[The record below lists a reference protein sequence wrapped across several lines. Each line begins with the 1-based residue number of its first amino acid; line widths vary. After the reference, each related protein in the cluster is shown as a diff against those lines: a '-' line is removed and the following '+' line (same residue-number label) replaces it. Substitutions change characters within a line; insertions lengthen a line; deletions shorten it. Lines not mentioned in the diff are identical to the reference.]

1 MKKLFFILVFLGL
14 GIQGFAQK
22 AKSNPALLEDLVK
35 KSESQFKGGMAF
47 LGGGTALIITAI
59 VIPRR
64 FDYMNGTN
72 NQRTI
77 NFLNWTGIL
86 SIGTSIPLFLS
97 SGYNGRTA
105 AKLSLQSQVLQTPL
119 PNKTGTYPAIS
130 LRLPIK

>member
-1 MKKLFFILVFLGL
+1 MKKLFFVLLFLGL
-14 GIQGFAQK
+14 GAHSFAQESK
-22 AKSNPALLEDLVK
+22 PNQALLEDLVK
-35 KSESQFKGGMAF
+35 RSESQYKGGMAF
-47 LGGGTALIITAI
+47 LGGGAALIITAI
-59 VIPRR
+59 AIPRR
-64 FDYMNGTN
+64 FDYMNGNN

-77 NFLNWTGIL
+77 NFLSWTGIL

-105 AKLSLQSQVLQTPL
+105 AKLSLQSQALQTPL

>member
-1 MKKLFFILVFLGL
+1 MKKLFFILLFLGL
-14 GIQGFAQK
+14 GTQSFAQASK
-22 AKSNPALLEDLVK
+22 PNRALLEDLVK
-35 KSESQFKGGMAF
+35 KSESQFKGGMVF
-47 LGGGTALIITAI
+47 LGGGTALLITAI

-72 NQRTI
+72 NQKTI

-105 AKLSLQSQVLQTPL
+105 AKLSLESQALQTPL
-119 PNKTGTYPAIS
+119 PNKTGTYPVIS
-130 LRLPIK
+130 LRLPIR

>member
-1 MKKLFFILVFLGL
+1 MKKLFFILLFLGL
-14 GIQGFAQK
+14 GTQSFAQASK
-22 AKSNPALLEDLVK
+22 PNRALLEDLVK
-35 KSESQFKGGMAF
+35 KSESQFKGGMVF
-47 LGGGTALIITAI
+47 LGGGTALLITAI

-105 AKLSLQSQVLQTPL
+105 AKLSLESQALQTPL
-119 PNKTGTYPAIS
+119 PNKTGTYPVIS
-130 LRLPIK
+130 LRLPIR